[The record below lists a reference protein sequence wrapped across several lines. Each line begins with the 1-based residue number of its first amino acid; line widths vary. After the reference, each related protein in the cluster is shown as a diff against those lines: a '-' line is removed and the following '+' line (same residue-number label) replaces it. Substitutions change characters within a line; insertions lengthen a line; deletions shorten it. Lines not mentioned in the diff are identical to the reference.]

1 MSTEASAA
9 GAFVLDQKAAAP
21 DNARRCANYHP
32 SIWGDHFLSYASHH
46 NLSVDVGVE
55 KQIEQLKAQVRR
67 KFVGANTTSLKL
79 VLIDS
84 IQRLGL
90 AYHFEN
96 QIEQALE
103 HIYGTPLEEDEGD
116 LYHVALRFRLLRQQG
131 YNVSCDMFN
140 KFRDDQNKFKENLTS
155 NVQGLLSLY
164 EATHIRVDGED
175 ILDEALPF
183 TITHLE
189 SIKLNSPLATQ
200 VSNALN
206 QPIHMGIPRLE
217 ARKYIT
223 VYQQQMSCDQTLLTL
238 AKLDF
243 NQLQKIHQNELCEI
257 SRWWKD
263 LDFATKLPFA
273 RDRVV
278 ECYFWILGV
287 YFEPQYYLARRILTK
302 VIAMTSI
309 FDDIYDVYGTID
321 ELQLFT
327 KAVNG
332 WDISNIGQL
341 PEYMQICYQALL
353 DVYNEIE
360 ESMNEQGRS
369 YRLYYAKEAMK
380 NQVNAYFME
389 AKWCSKEYV
398 PTMEEYMQVALIT
411 SGYTMLAT
419 TSFVGMGDIVTKETF
434 EWISNEP
441 KIAKA
446 SAIICRL
453 MDDMVSH
460 KFEQERGHVASGIEC
475 YMKQH
480 GVSEE
485 EVRTEFRKQVTIA
498 WKVINQ
504 ECFQSTVI
512 SNAVLIRILNLAR
525 VIDVV
530 YKDDDGYTN
539 AGITLKSYVSSLLI
553 DHIAI

>member
-9 GAFVLDQKAAAP
+9 GGLVLDQNGAAP
-21 DNARRCANYHP
+21 DNVRRSANFHP
-32 SIWGDHFLSYASHH
+32 SIWGDHFLAYASHH

-55 KQIEQLKAQVRR
+55 KQIEQLKEQVRR
-67 KFVGANTTSLKL
+67 NFVGANTTSLKL
-79 VLIDS
+79 VLVDS

-103 HIYGTPLEEDEGD
+103 HIYGTPLEGD

-140 KFRDDQNKFKENLTS
+140 KFRDDQNKFKQNLTS
-155 NVQGLLSLY
+155 DVQGLLSLY

-183 TITHLE
+183 TITHLD

-309 FDDIYDVYGTID
+309 IDDIYDVYGTID

-327 KAVNG
+327 KAVNR

-341 PEYMQICYQALL
+341 PQYMQICYQALF

-360 ESMNEQGRS
+360 EAMNQQGTS

-389 AKWCSKEYV
+389 AKWCSKQYV
-398 PTMEEYMQVALIT
+398 PTMEEYMQVALVT
-411 SGYTMLAT
+411 SAYTMLAT
-419 TSFVGMGDIVTKETF
+419 TSFVGMGEVATKETF
-434 EWISNEP
+434 EWISKEP
-441 KIAKA
+441 RIAKA

-512 SNAVLIRILNLAR
+512 SKAVLIRVLNLAR

>member
-1 MSTEASAA
+1 MSTQASAA
-9 GAFVLDQKAAAP
+9 GDQNAAAP
-21 DNARRCANYHP
+21 DNVRRSANFHP

-103 HIYGTPLEEDEGD
+103 HIYGTPLEEEEGD

-131 YNVSCDMFN
+131 YNVPCDMFN
-140 KFRDDQNKFKENLTS
+140 KFRDDQNKFKQNLTS
-155 NVQGLLSLY
+155 DGQGLLSLY

-200 VSNALN
+200 VTNALN

-309 FDDIYDVYGTID
+309 IDDIYDVYATID

-327 KAVNG
+327 EAVNR

-360 ESMNEQGRS
+360 EAMNQQGRS
-369 YRLYYAKEAMK
+369 YRLYYAKQAMK

-389 AKWCSKEYV
+389 AKWCSTEYV
-398 PTMEEYMQVALIT
+398 PTMEEYMQVALVT
-411 SGYTMLAT
+411 SAYTMLAT

-434 EWISNEP
+434 EWISKEP
-441 KIAKA
+441 RIAKA

-485 EVRTEFRKQVTIA
+485 EVRTEFRNQVTIA

-504 ECFQSTVI
+504 ECFQSTAI
-512 SNAVLIRILNLAR
+512 SKAVLIRVLNLAR

-539 AGITLKSYVSSLLI
+539 AGITLKSSVSSLLV